1 MLERFLESKLAAIGH
16 VLEEVAPRTV
26 WHVGPLEIT
35 TTVVNTWA
43 VMAII
48 ALVAILLRRQIQE
61 RPRGLQ
67 TLAEIYYRF
76 IEGLLEQAL
85 GHSDRRFVP
94 LVGTFFLMVLALNY
108 SWFIPGV
115 VPPTTD
121 LSTTV
126 ALAATD
132 ILLVQ
137 IFAARAVGLRRY
149 LKRFVEP
156 IPFLLPMN
164 ILEELVKVFSLS
176 VRLFGNLFGGDMVVA
191 ALFVLV
197 PFLAPTPVMLLEV
210 LFGFIQ
216 ALIFATLTSVYVA
229 TAMGHH

>member
-1 MLERFLESKLAAIGH
+1 MLESFLASRLEAINH
-16 VLEEVAPRTV
+16 VLTEVAPRPL
-26 WHVGPLEIT
+26 WHVGPFEIT
-35 TTVVNTWA
+35 TTVVNSW
-43 VMAII
+43 VVVAII
-48 ALVAILLRRQIQE
+48 GVLAWWVGRRVQY
-61 RPRGLQ
+61 RPRGIQ
-67 TLAEIYYRF
+67 TLAEVFYRF
-76 IEGLLEQAL
+76 VEGLLEQSL

-94 LVGTFFLMVLALNY
+94 LVGAYFLLVLGLNY
-108 SWFIPGV
+108 AWFIPGV

-121 LSTTV
+121 LSTTA
-126 ALAATD
+126 ALAAVD

-137 IFAARAVGLRRY
+137 VYAARAVGVRRWA
-149 LKRFVEP
+149 KRFLEP
-156 IPFLLPMN
+156 FPFMLPMN
-164 ILEELVKVFSLS
+164 ILEETVKVFSLS

-229 TAMGHH
+229 TAIGHH

>member
-1 MLERFLESKLAAIGH
+1 MLQRFLESKLEAIGH
-16 VLEEVAPRTV
+16 VLEEVAPRPV
-26 WHVGPLEIT
+26 WHVGPLTIT
-35 TTVVNTWA
+35 TTVVNSWA
-43 VMAII
+43 VVIII
-48 ALVAILLRRQIQE
+48 AILAVVLRTQIGA

-67 TLAEIYYRF
+67 TLAEVYYRF
-76 IEGLLEQAL
+76 IEGLIEQSL
-85 GHSDRRFVP
+85 GHRDRRFVP
-94 LVGTFFLMVLALNY
+94 LVGTFFLLVLGLNY
-108 SWFIPGV
+108 AWFIPGV

-126 ALAATD
+126 ALAAAD
-132 ILLVQ
+132 VLLVQ
-137 IFAARAVGLRRY
+137 IVAARAVGLRRY
-149 LKRFVEP
+149 LKRFIEP

-164 ILEELVKVFSLS
+164 VLEELVKVFSLS

>member
-1 MLERFLESKLAAIGH
+1 MESRLEKIGE
-16 VLEEVAPRTV
+16 VLTEVAPRTL
-26 WHVGPLEIT
+26 WHVGSVEIT
-35 TTVVNTWA
+35 TTMLNSWVV
-43 VMAII
+43 VAII
-48 ALVAILLRRQIQE
+48 ALLAVVVNRSIRE
-61 RPRGLQ
+61 RPRGIQ
-67 TLAEIYYRF
+67 TLAEVYYRF
-76 IEGLLEQAL
+76 VEGLLEQSL
-85 GHSDRRFVP
+85 GHSDRRFIP
-94 LVGTFFLMVLALNY
+94 LVGTFFLLVLSLNY
-108 SWFIPGV
+108 AWFIPGV

-126 ALAATD
+126 ALASTD

-137 IFAARAVGLRRY
+137 VFAARAVGIRRY
-149 LKRFVEP
+149 LRRFIEP
-156 IPFLLPMN
+156 VPFLLVMN

-229 TAMGHH
+229 TAVGHH

>member
-1 MLERFLESKLAAIGH
+1 MLERFLESRLAAIGH
-16 VLEEVAPRTV
+16 VLEEVAPRPV
-26 WHVGPLEIT
+26 WHVGPFEIT
-35 TTVVNTWA
+35 TTVINSWA
-43 VMAII
+43 VVAII
-48 ALVAILLRRQIQE
+48 ALLAIVVRTQIRE
-61 RPRGLQ
+61 RPRGIQ
-67 TLAEIYYRF
+67 TLAEVYYRF
-76 IEGLLEQAL
+76 IEGLLTQAL

-94 LVGTFFLMVLALNY
+94 LVGTYFLLVLALNY
-108 SWFIPGV
+108 AWFIPGV

-132 ILLVQ
+132 VLLVQ
-137 IFAARAVGLRRY
+137 IFAARAVGLKRY

-156 IPFLLPMN
+156 IFVLAPMN
-164 ILEELVKVFSLS
+164 VLEELVKVFSLS

>member
-16 VLEEVAPRTV
+16 VLEEVAPRTL
-26 WHVGPLEIT
+26 WQVGPFEIT
-35 TTVVNTWA
+35 TTVVNSWA
-43 VMAII
+43 VVAII
-48 ALVAILLRRQIQE
+48 AVVAVLLRRQIQQ

-67 TLAEIYYRF
+67 TLAEVFYRF
-76 IEGLLEQAL
+76 IEGLLEQSL
-85 GHSDRRFVP
+85 GHADRRFVP
-94 LVGTFFLMVLALNY
+94 LVGTFFVMVLALNY
-108 SWFIPGV
+108 AWFIPGV

-137 IFAARAVGLRRY
+137 VFAARAVGLRRY

-164 ILEELVKVFSLS
+164 VLEELVKVFSLS